1 MAQSDPKCKNE
12 QICCDRKLHNTGT
25 ISSPKYFTNKFILN
39 DWNPLFLCLFT
50 AALINGLSFS
60 FRSIGSKGHGR
71 GSAMRGNTKDTKTIY
86 DMITHLSGQSVPGIP
101 VNLPLPADPVG
112 RVKQLYWQHSTLLTF
127 LKYISLYQIFFLLY
141 FFLSLSGFFCF
152 TILINLHIVFFFI
165 LMPVFIFHLFG
176 FI

>member
-1 MAQSDPKCKNE
+1 
-12 QICCDRKLHNTGT
+12 
-25 ISSPKYFTNKFILN
+25 
-39 DWNPLFLCLFT
+39 
-50 AALINGLSFS
+50 
-60 FRSIGSKGHGR
+60 
-71 GSAMRGNTKDTKTIY
+71 MRGNTKDTKTIY

-127 LKYISLYQIFFLLY
+127 LKYISLYQIFVLLY

-165 LMPVFIFHLFG
+165 LMPVFIFHLFD
-176 FI
+176 IYVVSVDVEILC

>member
-1 MAQSDPKCKNE
+1 MIETHC
-12 QICCDRKLHNTGT
+12 
-25 ISSPKYFTNKFILN
+25 F
-39 DWNPLFLCLFT
+39 CLFT

-60 FRSIGSKGHGR
+60 FCSIGSKGHGR

-127 LKYISLYQIFFLLY
+127 LKYISLYQIFVLLY